1 MLKFGILVGLVQRY
15 SNKSG
20 GASHLRKLAAA
31 GPGRRPDA
39 QRSLPRKA
47 RQLTDDEK
55 MAFVEDYQQG
65 EPIADLA
72 AKLGVHR
79 TTLDN
84 LVKHL
89 ELTRANP
96 ADVPEPVKH
105 AIVAAYRDGDTLSTI
120 GSRHGFSPNKVQRL
134 IVGVGDPIRPRG
146 ARGSVLSA
154 EQVRGAMQRY
164 EAGESLG
171 MLAIDY
177 EVSYACIRKHLLAAG
192 TSLRA
197 RGGARN

>member
-1 MLKFGILVGLVQRY
+1 M
-15 SNKSG
+15 
-20 GASHLRKLAAA
+20 
-31 GPGRRPDA
+31 
-39 QRSLPRKA
+39 PREA
-47 RQLTDDEK
+47 RQLTDVEK
-55 MAFVEDYQQG
+55 MEFVEGYERG
-65 EPIADLA
+65 EQIEDLA
-72 AKLGVHR
+72 RRLGVRR

-84 LVKHL
+84 LVKPL

-96 ADVPEPVKH
+96 AGVPEPVKH
-105 AIVAAYRDGDTLSTI
+105 AIVAAYRDGDTLATI

-146 ARGSVLSA
+146 ARGSVLAA

-164 EAGESLG
+164 ESGESLG